1 MNVKHLYIINKPLY
15 LLPVSGGA
23 ICMVVV
29 KQTISV
35 LETKITH
42 QLNMQPFLS
51 YATALSLL
59 HRITAHYKPTWLSDS
74 YFLAEVNLLCYKG
87 DAVVPIS
94 VYFPCSTDM
103 FLW

>member
-1 MNVKHLYIINKPLY
+1 
-15 LLPVSGGA
+15 
-23 ICMVVV
+23 MVVV

-35 LETKITH
+35 LGTKITH
-42 QLNMQPFLS
+42 QLNMQSFLS

-74 YFLAEVNLLCYKG
+74 YFLAEVNLFCHKG

-103 FLW
+103 FSW